1 MTDDH
6 TPDDE
11 LDELDDELEPDA
23 SDAAGDP
30 AASAEAD
37 DSDEL
42 LADEIDSEIV
52 QLATERDQFKD
63 IAQRLQADFENYRK
77 RVHVQL
83 AAETD
88 RATSRLAG
96 ALLPVL
102 DAFEAAFVQHPD
114 VIEPLF
120 NLTLAELRKQGLE
133 TISVVDQPFDP
144 NLAEAVHHEP
154 GDGGDTV
161 VAEVLRTGYTWN
173 GRTLRPAMVKTKD

>member
-11 LDELDDELEPDA
+11 LDDEVDDELDDVLDDVLD

-37 DSDEL
+37 NSDEL

-120 NLTLAELRKQGLE
+120 NLTLA
-133 TISVVDQPFDP
+133 
-144 NLAEAVHHEP
+144 
-154 GDGGDTV
+154 
-161 VAEVLRTGYTWN
+161 
-173 GRTLRPAMVKTKD
+173 